1 MKDDRNPLVRAD
13 PRWYETLGGPAPW
26 TDEHWRD
33 PFVMADPDGKGWHLL
48 VTARANTGPAEDRGV
63 IGHARS
69 ADLLNRDV
77 QPPPSHPG
85 AGFGQLEVFQVA
97 EVDGRHVLIFNC
109 LPGEYSAT
117 RRASGARGAIWA
129 AIAESPLGPFDIA
142 GATPLTDD
150 PSMSAS
156 SFRTRPA
163 RGSCWRSRTSAP
175 TVLSSACSPTR
186 CRCAGTATPG
196 GRHRHEHTGGFEDTG
211 SCWVRIARP
220 DRFTAAQVVRRR
232 RPVDS

>member
-1 MKDDRNPLVRAD
+1 VKDDRNPLVRTD

-97 EVDGRHVLIFNC
+97 NLDGRHVLIFNC

-117 RRASGARGAIWA
+117 RRASGDRGAIWA
-129 AIAESPLGPFDIA
+129 AIGESPLGPFDIQ
-142 GATPLTDD
+142 GATPLTDGSLYVGKLVRD
-150 PSMSAS
+150 PSGALVLLAFHNIGPDGQ
-156 SFRTRPA
+156 FRGVLSEPMPVRWNGDTLVVATGTSTPV
-163 RGSCWRSRTSAP
+163 GSRTPA
-175 TVLSSACSPTR
+175 A
-186 CRCAGTATPG
+186 AGFG
-196 GRHRHEHTGGFEDTG
+196 
-211 SCWVRIARP
+211 
-220 DRFTAAQVVRRR
+220 
-232 RPVDS
+232 